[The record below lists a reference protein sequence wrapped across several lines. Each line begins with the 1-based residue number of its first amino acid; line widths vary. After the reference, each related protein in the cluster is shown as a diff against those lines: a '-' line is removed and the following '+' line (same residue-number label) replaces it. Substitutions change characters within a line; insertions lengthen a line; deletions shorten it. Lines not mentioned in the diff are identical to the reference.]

1 MITHIQGR
9 LVELNPAFVVI
20 ECNGVGY
27 LLNISLNTYSK
38 LGESESCRLY
48 SHLVI
53 KEDSHTLY
61 GFHNK
66 LERQIFRL
74 LISVSGVGASTAR
87 VILSSMLPEEIRDAI
102 VSENIALITSVKG
115 IGAKTAQR
123 IIIDLKDKMT
133 DLQIGNVDILNV
145 KNNNKR
151 NEALSAL
158 ETLGFSIK
166 DINKVLDSV
175 FSENPDASV
184 EQVIKMSLK
193 KL

>member
-9 LVELNPAFVVI
+9 LVELNPAYVVI

-38 LGESESCRLY
+38 LGESESCKLY

-61 GFHNK
+61 GFYNK

-102 VSENIALITSVKG
+102 VSENTALITSVKG

-123 IIIDLKDKMT
+123 IILDLKDKMLKAFDNIEIT
-133 DLQIGNVDILNV
+133 LKSGN
-145 KNNNKR
+145 R
-151 NEALSAL
+151 NREEALSAL
-158 ETLGFSIK
+158 EVLGFPTKAVHKMIDK
-166 DINKVLDSV
+166 LLDDT
-175 FSENPDASV
+175 PDMDV
-184 EQVIKMSLK
+184 EELVKKALK
-193 KL
+193 LM

>member
-9 LVELNPAFVVI
+9 LVELNPAYVVI

-38 LGESESCRLY
+38 LGESESCKLY

-61 GFHNK
+61 GFYNK

-123 IIIDLKDKMT
+123 IILDLKDKMLKAFDNIEIT
-133 DLQIGNVDILNV
+133 LKSGN
-145 KNNNKR
+145 R
-151 NEALSAL
+151 NREEALSAL
-158 ETLGFSIK
+158 EVLGFPMKAVHKMIDK
-166 DINKVLDSV
+166 LLD
-175 FSENPDASV
+175 ETPDMEV
-184 EQVIKMSLK
+184 EELVKKALK
-193 KL
+193 QM

>member
-27 LLNISLNTYSK
+27 LLNISLNTYSN
-38 LGESESCRLY
+38 LGESESCKLY

-53 KEDSHTLY
+53 KEDSNTLY

-102 VSENIALITSVKG
+102 VSENTALITSVKG

-123 IIIDLKDKMT
+123 IILDLKDKMLKAFDNIEIT
-133 DLQIGNVDILNV
+133 LKSGN
-145 KNNNKR
+145 R
-151 NEALSAL
+151 NREEALSAL
-158 ETLGFSIK
+158 EVLGFPMKAVHKMIDK
-166 DINKVLDSV
+166 LLD
-175 FSENPDASV
+175 EMPDMEV
-184 EQVIKMSLK
+184 EELVKKALK
-193 KL
+193 QM

>member
-9 LVELNPAFVVI
+9 LVELNPAYVVI
-20 ECNGVGY
+20 ACNGVGY

-38 LGESESCRLY
+38 LGESESCKLY

-61 GFHNK
+61 GFYNK

-123 IIIDLKDKMT
+123 IILDLKDKMLKAFDNIEIT
-133 DLQIGNVDILNV
+133 LKSGN
-145 KNNNKR
+145 R
-151 NEALSAL
+151 NREEALSAL
-158 ETLGFSIK
+158 EVLGFPMKAVHKLIDK
-166 DINKVLDSV
+166 LLN
-175 FSENPDASV
+175 ETPDMEV
-184 EQVIKMSLK
+184 EELVKKALK
-193 KL
+193 QL

>member
-9 LVELNPAFVVI
+9 LVELNPAYVVI

-38 LGESESCRLY
+38 LGESESCKLY

-61 GFHNK
+61 GFYNK

-102 VSENIALITSVKG
+102 VSENTALITSVKG

-123 IIIDLKDKMT
+123 IILDLKDKMLKAFDNIEIT
-133 DLQIGNVDILNV
+133 LKSGN
-145 KNNNKR
+145 R
-151 NEALSAL
+151 NREEALSAL
-158 ETLGFSIK
+158 EVLGFPMKAVHKMIDK
-166 DINKVLDSV
+166 LLD
-175 FSENPDASV
+175 ETPDMEV
-184 EQVIKMSLK
+184 EELVKKALK
-193 KL
+193 QM

>member
-9 LVELNPAFVVI
+9 LVELNPAYVVI

-38 LGESESCRLY
+38 LGESESCKLY

-61 GFHNK
+61 GFYNK

-102 VSENIALITSVKG
+102 VSENTALITSVKG

-123 IIIDLKDKMT
+123 IILDLKDKMLKAFDNIEIT
-133 DLQIGNVDILNV
+133 LKSGN
-145 KNNNKR
+145 R
-151 NEALSAL
+151 NREEALSAL
-158 ETLGFSIK
+158 EVLGFPMKAVHKMIDK
-166 DINKVLDSV
+166 LLDDSP
-175 FSENPDASV
+175 EMEV
-184 EQVIKMSLK
+184 EELVKKALK
-193 KL
+193 QM

>member
-9 LVELNPAFVVI
+9 LVELNPAYVVI

-38 LGESESCRLY
+38 LGESESCKLY

-61 GFHNK
+61 GFYNK

-102 VSENIALITSVKG
+102 VSENIVLITSVKG

-123 IIIDLKDKMT
+123 IILDLKDKMLKAFDNIEIT
-133 DLQIGNVDILNV
+133 LKSGN
-145 KNNNKR
+145 R
-151 NEALSAL
+151 NREEALSAL
-158 ETLGFSIK
+158 EVLGFPMKAVHKLIDK
-166 DINKVLDSV
+166 LLN
-175 FSENPDASV
+175 ETPDMEV
-184 EQVIKMSLK
+184 EELVKKALK
-193 KL
+193 HL